1 MGINFCFTYHNADPE
16 RPESDAAVAHCV
28 WQFLRLQIVVQQGK
42 ADLRMLFACFVTK
55 PILAAAL
62 PEQLHILGRPVM
74 GQDKAGI
81 QPCVAFNKKDDIRR
95 EALRKAQKSV
105 AEVICVKEQSI
116 AGKKR
121 KQQVIDDLLTSPT
134 IQSAESPD
142 KSGSTDVH
150 AT

>member
-62 PEQLHILGRPVM
+62 PEPLHILRRPVM

-81 QPCVAFNKKDDIRR
+81 QPCVASNKKDDTRR
-95 EALRKAQKSV
+95 EACQKHRNQLLKSSV
-105 AEVICVKEQSI
+105 LKNN
-116 AGKKR
+116 
-121 KQQVIDDLLTSPT
+121 
-134 IQSAESPD
+134 
-142 KSGSTDVH
+142 
-150 AT
+150 

>member
-1 MGINFCFTYHNADPE
+1 
-16 RPESDAAVAHCV
+16 
-28 WQFLRLQIVVQQGK
+28 
-42 ADLRMLFACFVTK
+42 
-55 PILAAAL
+55 
-62 PEQLHILGRPVM
+62 M
-74 GQDKAGI
+74 GQDRAGI
-81 QPCVAFNKKDDIRR
+81 QPCFAFNKKDDTRR

-116 AGKKR
+116 PEKKR

-134 IQSAESPD
+134 KQSAESPA